1 MNRSAVAPTLP
12 PRERTMPQALHPPRR
27 SPLVAWMLGALLLL
41 LPGAP
46 LSGQLAT
53 GWTVGGATLS
63 ELNAGSGATV
73 ELKPPTGVV
82 LGLHVDR
89 WYGASE
95 RFAVRIQGAWQQPRF
110 DWTQGERKID
120 AVSGDVSVLVRAI
133 VPQQEE
139 AFEVLPYLA
148 LGFGGMWYDL
158 GRGSETGY
166 PPAGSFH
173 DGNSTIVPAA
183 VFGGGADIGLPIRW
197 FGNPLRVR
205 LEVADHYALYSPFR
219 NLGDN
224 DRQGAIH
231 NLRFTLGAYSV
242 LDLVRIR

>member
-1 MNRSAVAPTLP
+1 MSRPIVDPTLP
-12 PRERTMPQALHPPRR
+12 LRESHMLPHRH
-27 SPLVAWMLGALLLL
+27 SPSSRMAGWLLGALLLL
-41 LPGAP
+41 PAAP
-46 LSGQLAT
+46 LSGQVAA

-63 ELNAGSGATV
+63 ELNSGAGAAV

-82 LGLHVDR
+82 LGVHVDR
-89 WYGASE
+89 WYGADE
-95 RFAVRIQGAWQQPRF
+95 RFAVRVQGAWQQPRF

-120 AVSGDVSVLVRAI
+120 AVSGDVSVLIRAI
-133 VPQQEE
+133 TPQQED

-183 VFGGGADIGLPIRW
+183 VFGGGVDLGLPIRW
-197 FGNPLRVR
+197 FGNPMRVR

-219 NLGDN
+219 GLGDN
-224 DRQGAIH
+224 DRLDAIH